1 MKRLFLFLATALLLT
16 FPLPLRAEEA
26 PEDILDLFR
35 TGMNREEARSKAAP
49 LSETPDTLH
58 FRLEWAGRPW
68 EVTLKLRQGKTA
80 IVRWKTELD
89 GKTAEKLRAL
99 LRKRGFVAAWYKDQD
114 GRITDFLD
122 IARHGVGKGER
133 LRLFDGLLDNVL
145 KAGGTAGTAIFMPE
159 SLFDECAGLT
169 APESAALMGRRGD
182 ELCVLGI
189 YKKSGRLIFM
199 TPP

>member
-80 IVRWKTELD
+80 IVR
-89 GKTAEKLRAL
+89 
-99 LRKRGFVAAWYKDQD
+99 
-114 GRITDFLD
+114 
-122 IARHGVGKGER
+122 
-133 LRLFDGLLDNVL
+133 
-145 KAGGTAGTAIFMPE
+145 
-159 SLFDECAGLT
+159 
-169 APESAALMGRRGD
+169 
-182 ELCVLGI
+182 
-189 YKKSGRLIFM
+189 
-199 TPP
+199 

>member
-1 MKRLFLFLATALLLT
+1 
-16 FPLPLRAEEA
+16 
-26 PEDILDLFR
+26 
-35 TGMNREEARSKAAP
+35 MNREEARSKAAP

-58 FRLEWAGRPW
+58 FRLEWAGQPW

-89 GKTAEKLRAL
+89 GRTAEKLRAL

-145 KAGGTAGTAIFMPE
+145 KAGGAAGTAIFMPE
-159 SLFDECAGLT
+159 SLFDECAGLA
-169 APESAALMGRRGD
+169 APESAALIGS
-182 ELCVLGI
+182 
-189 YKKSGRLIFM
+189 SGTSFASSASTRKAGGSSS
-199 TPP
+199 